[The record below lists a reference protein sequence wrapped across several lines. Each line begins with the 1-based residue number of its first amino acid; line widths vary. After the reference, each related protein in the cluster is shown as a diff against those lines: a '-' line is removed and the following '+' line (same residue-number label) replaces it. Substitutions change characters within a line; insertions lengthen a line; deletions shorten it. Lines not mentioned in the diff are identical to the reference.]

1 MKTIKV
7 ERRVPFG
14 FRGEWGRVYK
24 KFTTSEEAVLQG
36 RKINF
41 EGNYYVA
48 LDDDIQFKQIG
59 DITSANEQSLNG
71 LEVRTLYAT
80 VETTDSYWD
89 EDFQTYVSCVNAE
102 DIVFVFNRYWMVTDV
117 KEVSKF
123 RPQKQSFYYCELKS
137 LKGFKNEF

>member
-1 MKTIKV
+1 MKTINV

-14 FRGEWGRVYK
+14 FRGDWGKAYK
-24 KFTTSEEAVLQG
+24 KHTTSEEAVLQG

-48 LDDDIQFKQIG
+48 LDDDIQFKQVG

-71 LEVRTLYAT
+71 LEMRTYYTT

-89 EDFQTYVSCVNAE
+89 DKLKAYNCCVSPE
-102 DIVFVFNRYWMVTDV
+102 DIVFVFNRYWIVTDV

-123 RPQKQSFYYCELKS
+123 RPQKLAFYYCELKS
-137 LKGFKNEF
+137 LKGMQDV